1 MPIILERFIG
11 FSSQIGFLP
20 SLLLIS
26 VWFYILWYKCNKI
39 ISENR
44 GLENEEKTKVELQ
57 V

>member
-1 MPIILERFIG
+1 MPFILERFIG

-39 ISENR
+39 TSENR